1 MFDFPEPSVIVVP
14 LIIFAV
20 LALAARQIGAFAT
33 RYRLPLIS
41 GYLLAGILVGP
52 YVLDLIHEDAVEA
65 LRFVDEVALGFIAI
79 SAGSEL
85 YLRELRGRLK
95 SIAWVTLVLTAVTFV
110 TVSIIVYLLASTIPF
125 MRDMSPTIRV
135 AVAILVGAIMV
146 ARSPSSAI
154 AIINELRAKGPFTK
168 TAIGVTIVT
177 DVVVIILFAIN
188 SSIADLFV
196 TGEQLGLGF
205 LILLVA
211 ELAAAIALGVGIYFV
226 LRFIIN
232 LRISD
237 FFKTVSMLTVGYAV
251 FVFASAVRIESHLL
265 FGVEFFLEPLLIL
278 MVSGFMV
285 ANYSGRR
292 LEFIHLIEY
301 AAPVVFLVFFTLT
314 GAELQLDVLADVW
327 LVALII
333 VVVRMA
339 SIFVG
344 AFVGGTLAREPRKHN
359 RVAWMV
365 YITQAGV
372 GLGLAKEVGVE
383 FPEWGAGFIT
393 LLVGVIVIN
402 QLIGPPLF
410 KYAISRVG
418 EAHPRAQKPEF
429 DGEHDA
435 VIFGIDNQSRAL
447 ARQLLAHNWGVL
459 LVACATDRY
468 DAIDPDDIQVRM
480 VNDYSAETLRAIGV
494 QQAETVVVMLHED
507 DDNYRVCETI
517 YERFGTSNIIVR
529 INDDSHIARF
539 TDLNVTIVD
548 PRMTMVHLL
557 DQFVRSPAA
566 TSLLLG
572 MVDYE
577 EVRDIEVIDPA
588 LDGVPLRELQLPQ
601 DALILSIQRDGE
613 YLVTHGYTT
622 LKHGDRVS
630 VLGTPESLEV
640 ITLRFEVSG

>member
-1 MFDFPEPSVIVVP
+1 MFDLPEPSVIAIP

-52 YVLDLIHEDAVEA
+52 YVLDLIHEDAVET

-85 YLRELRGRLK
+85 HLRELQGRLK
-95 SIAWVTLVLTAVTFV
+95 SIAWVTLALTVATFL
-110 TVSIIVYLLASTIPF
+110 TVSIVVFLLASTIPF
-125 MRDMSPTIRV
+125 MRDMTTSVRV
-135 AVAILVGAIMV
+135 AVAILVGAIMI

-177 DVVVIILFAIN
+177 DVVVIVLFAIN

-196 TGEQLGLGF
+196 TGTEIGFGF
-205 LILLVA
+205 LILLIA
-211 ELAAAIALGVGIYFV
+211 ELSAAVLLGVGIYFV

-232 LRISD
+232 RHISD
-237 FFKTVSMLTVGYAV
+237 FFKILIMLALGYAV
-251 FVFASAVRIESHLL
+251 FVFATAVRIESQLL
-265 FGVEFFLEPLLIL
+265 FGFEFFLEPLLIL
-278 MVSGFMV
+278 MVGGFMI

-292 LEFIHLIEY
+292 QEFIHLLEY

-333 VVVRMA
+333 VVVRMG

-344 AFVGGTLAREPRKHN
+344 ALIGGTLAGEPRQHN
-359 RVAWMV
+359 RLAWMV

-383 FPEWGAGFIT
+383 FPGWGAGFIT
-393 LLVGVIVIN
+393 LLVGIIVIN
-402 QLIGPPLF
+402 QLIGPPFF
-410 KYAISRVG
+410 KYAIGRVG

-429 DGEHDA
+429 DGDRDA

-447 ARQLLAHNWGVL
+447 ARQLLANQWGVL
-459 LVACATDRY
+459 LVGYGTDGY
-468 DAIDPDDIQVRM
+468 DAIDSDDIPVRM
-480 VNDYSAETLRAIGV
+480 ISDYSAETLLGIGV
-494 QQAETVVVMLHED
+494 QHAETVVVMLHND
-507 DDNYRVCETI
+507 DDNYNVCEI
-517 YERFGTSNIIVR
+517 VYERFGTNNVIVR
-529 INDDSHIARF
+529 INDDTQIARF

-548 PRMTMVHLL
+548 PRMTMVSLL
-557 DQFVRSPAA
+557 DQFVRSPAT

-572 MVDYE
+572 MVERE

-588 LDGVPLRELQLPQ
+588 FNGVPLRELQLPH

-622 LKHGDRVS
+622 LKQGDRVS
-630 VLGTPESLEV
+630 VLGTPESLEI
-640 ITLRFEVSG
+640 ITLRFEVSA